1 MTMLGREVLE
11 LVYDILA
18 QNPVSQADR
27 DRVTDALDH
36 VDYDHH
42 KIVIGG
48 NDLRIY
54 DHEGDDEL

>member
-1 MTMLGREVLE
+1 MVGKRVLE

-18 QNPVSQADR
+18 QNPVTQEER
-27 DRVTDALDH
+27 DEVTEALEY
-36 VDYDHH
+36 VDFDHH

-54 DHEGDDEL
+54 DHEEE